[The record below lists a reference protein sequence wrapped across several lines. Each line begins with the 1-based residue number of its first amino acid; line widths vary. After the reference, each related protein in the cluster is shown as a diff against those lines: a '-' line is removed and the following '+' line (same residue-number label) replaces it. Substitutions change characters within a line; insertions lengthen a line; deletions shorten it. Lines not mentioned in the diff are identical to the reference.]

1 MEITGEH
8 TFDAPIDRVWAM
20 FRDRDAHVAK
30 FEAMGHENI
39 EVLEHEA
46 DEEHARIVIRRV
58 VTLDLPGFAKKVLK
72 PSNTMTTTDVWHANP
87 DGTYGGTF
95 VLDIPGAP
103 VKSSG
108 TTLLTPQGDQT
119 HYVIT
124 VSYEVKVPLV
134 GGKITDW
141 AKGDVRKQIDQEF
154 GAGDAWLAAH

>member
-1 MEITGEH
+1 VEITGEH
-8 TFDAPIDRVWAM
+8 TFEAPIDQVWAM

-30 FEAMGHENI
+30 FEAMGHQHI
-39 EVLEHEA
+39 EVLEYEA
-46 DEEHARIVIRRV
+46 DEDHTRVVIRRV

-72 PSNTMTTTDVWHANP
+72 PSNTMTTTDVWQANP

-103 VKSSG
+103 VTSSG
-108 TTLLTPQGDQT
+108 TTLLTPQGNRT

-124 VSYEVKVPLV
+124 VRYDVKVPLI

-154 GAGDAWLAAH
+154 DAGDAWLAAR